1 MKTWMAL
8 LIRFG
13 PTARKLAPSNLP
25 EIRDRALKALSSKV
39 EGNLLPGEVAL
50 ETPGLPQL
58 ILHWLNDRQAAV
70 PPSAIATAFRL
81 LGALAHA
88 GPAAVRLQEAGCV
101 PFLQDFRPQAP
112 PECLKD
118 LDAALWALLTHQ
130 RPTRPSDSA
139 EEDLE
144 AKYIGEKT
152 LRPSSESP
160 ELCEA
165 DQQLLL
171 DMAVRLKFSEGPHRC
186 AAFLELL
193 ELAAE
198 VPPKMILAY
207 APLVEAICLGIRDQA
222 AATKASEVLCLL
234 LERLG
239 ELSVPAVAGYGPP
252 QRPRNLGEEGT
263 PQLCGISW
271 RSCLQQDSRAPS
283 RGMPLREVW
292 HCWAWKARPP
302 EPGTKP
308 DELLVGALHTA
319 LAAVGLVEKD
329 VVALLFDSG
338 LMVEYPKVSAALEV
352 VAEEVA
358 CRLFQAHSEP
368 QSAVYARVV
377 RDFAAAQGPAELR
390 RAVAPLLVSWPQS
403 SQGLLTLPGYL
414 PQILGALAPAMWMPR
429 EGSVDAS
436 HGPVVRFPDK
446 DQMELLEHV
455 YDVLRL
461 TPAEEGSPGF
471 RELGELFG
479 RRLMPALWA
488 LLGQPASPAKVREA
502 HGLLAADASLNRA
515 TELILRCS
523 AALATNSEA
532 KKALGP
538 WQDRGFVDWQPLVT
552 ALVTAVT
559 PPPRLA
565 LHVAI
570 RLGAAKTGNDE
581 AFAEAEDEIE
591 STSASECG
599 APPLVEVVKV
609 VVRGTFLHVEEGSLR
624 GRFRSLRRFKTDSV
638 AAGVFDELDAYEPGK
653 LSSQADEADVPA
665 ADAEVAVASMPADS
679 TATRPPWRRGGTDG
693 KTTVMLR
700 NIPNNYSRD
709 MVLELL
715 DDHGCAGSY
724 NFVYLPFDF
733 NRDANLGY
741 AFVNLETSDAVDALW
756 KTFHGFSDW
765 SLPTVKV
772 CQVCWSGPHQ
782 GLQAHVERYRT
793 ALCLWGTT
801 KHSCC
806 SARPTFQAVGA
817 LGQAVVLRF
826 APPSNLS
833 YQASWLRW
841 SWATKILRRPSA
853 EGDSSSIRHSEAL
866 RAALW
871 LAADFCSAEASAYVT
886 PWLTHADAV
895 VAAAAWR
902 SLRCLLFAR
911 SEDADA
917 EIQTARSAAA
927 ARAARALR
935 GWARRWE
942 MEEDSFLLPVAEA
955 LELIRWFLEASK
967 EADSAEAAR
976 QVLDSGLVELN
987 GVVANC
993 LAARQLHLGVRRTAV
1008 RLLQALLAADF
1019 AAVGPK
1025 LFKVGFW
1032 SLAVSAAAPVYE
1044 CTVLQTEAEHGQIL
1058 DAASL
1063 AAEVMILV
1071 RQGSQSDPQLLL
1083 WLSAATPLLDSWKRA
1098 LRGLGLSLASSTGS
1112 SLHLRQRA
1120 LRLADA
1126 HLACLCHV
1134 MGHVEQAPSDFSWT
1148 STDGWGPL
1156 HEVLVTEEVAF
1167 LLLETLKAEMPI
1179 ATVALST
1186 WSLLRCRGLGQ
1197 DRVCMMG
1204 QRRLDSSGACFHAEE
1219 ALELLKSMQ
1228 ASVRTLIIHGLS
1240 GLLTLEDVAAAAAA
1254 DKDLGTVAARRSI
1267 AVLSTLGTGRA
1278 QAPGASTAQ
1287 CLCLANLASASPE
1300 AATSAAEGAPE
1311 LAAQAARLAA
1321 LGRHQQQVLWIL
1333 RAFFAILA
1341 SSQDALEGSLG
1352 ALELSNTT
1360 VLSTMILGVRAAA
1373 DRDETIC
1380 LELFEQLLQLFA
1392 RTEISEPVAAE
1403 LLRAE
1408 ILPWLMRFSLKRSC
1422 ACAAFCRVMDILA
1435 FCSSVLAGKPLLLR
1449 FLGQLIEA
1457 VRGQCKIPASDLW
1470 RNRRL
1475 TSAMNFIA
1483 STALVAKGNAPDAGT
1498 RRPIST
1504 PAAAGLDLWFDLVE
1518 GSLPGGAP
1526 RSVRSAALRVL
1537 LAVASSDSPHAKA
1550 GIDAWPRL
1558 AQWLRGTRSAA
1569 ECRRMTPRE
1578 GILHRMA
1585 EEVGSDSTQPMLSA
1599 YPS

>member
-1 MKTWMAL
+1 MDGSPDP
-8 LIRFG
+8 IR
-13 PTARKLAPSNLP
+13 TNCAELARKLAPSNLP

-152 LRPSSESP
+152 LRPSSVTPRAREAPAIFAKDNAALTPPKVPLVRTPPALKIALPESP

-252 QRPRNLGEEGT
+252 QRPRNLGEDTPALWHFLAQLLATGLACPFARHATSRSLALLGLEG
-263 PQLCGISW
+263 
-271 RSCLQQDSRAPS
+271 
-283 RGMPLREVW
+283 
-292 HCWAWKARPP
+292 PP

-446 DQMELLEHV
+446 EQMELLEHV

-538 WQDRGFVDWQPLVT
+538 WQDWQPLVT

-581 AFAEAEDEIE
+581 AFAEALLE
-591 STSASECG
+591 SFST
-599 APPLVEVVKV
+599 
-609 VVRGTFLHVEEGSLR
+609 
-624 GRFRSLRRFKTDSV
+624 
-638 AAGVFDELDAYEPGK
+638 
-653 LSSQADEADVPA
+653 PA
-665 ADAEVAVASMPADS
+665 
-679 TATRPPWRRGGTDG
+679 
-693 KTTVMLR
+693 
-700 NIPNNYSRD
+700 
-709 MVLELL
+709 
-715 DDHGCAGSY
+715 
-724 NFVYLPFDF
+724 
-733 NRDANLGY
+733 
-741 AFVNLETSDAVDALW
+741 
-756 KTFHGFSDW
+756 
-765 SLPTVKV
+765 
-772 CQVCWSGPHQ
+772 
-782 GLQAHVERYRT
+782 
-793 ALCLWGTT
+793 
-801 KHSCC
+801 
-806 SARPTFQAVGA
+806 
-817 LGQAVVLRF
+817 
-826 APPSNLS
+826 
-833 YQASWLRW
+833 
-841 SWATKILRRPSA
+841 
-853 EGDSSSIRHSEAL
+853 DSSSIRHSEAL

-1197 DRVCMMG
+1197 D
-1204 QRRLDSSGACFHAEE
+1204 
-1219 ALELLKSMQ
+1219 
-1228 ASVRTLIIHGLS
+1228 
-1240 GLLTLEDVAAAAAA
+1240 VAAAAAA

-1341 SSQDALEGSLG
+1341 SSQDALEG

-1483 STALVAKGNAPDAGT
+1483 SLRLCPRSTALVAKGNAPDAGT